1 MTTKMQRPSD
11 GKTADV
17 HPDEVENMR
26 AHGWRIVDVQT
37 APLPVVEG
45 ADIPSGWTALHWK
58 TQVTLAEKI
67 SGRTDLTKV
76 TEAREIIAAEVAR
89 RAEG

>member
-11 GKTADV
+11 GKMADV

-26 AHGWRIVDVQT
+26 AHGWRVAEVET
-37 APLPVVEG
+37 APVSVPAVV
-45 ADIPSGWTALHWK
+45 DIPPEWAGLHWK
-58 TQVTLAEKI
+58 QQVALAGKI
-67 SGRTDLTKV
+67 SARDDITKMD
-76 TEAREIIAAEVAR
+76 EAREIIAAEVAR